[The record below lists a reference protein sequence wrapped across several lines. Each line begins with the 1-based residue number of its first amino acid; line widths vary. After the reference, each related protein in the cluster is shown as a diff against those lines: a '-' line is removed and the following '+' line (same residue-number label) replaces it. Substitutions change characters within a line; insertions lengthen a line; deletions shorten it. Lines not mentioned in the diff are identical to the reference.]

1 MKICG
6 VELTG
11 NDAVI
16 CLLELDNQQFNLP
29 DCRVR
34 KITLPKNHTRG
45 DLQYFQSTF
54 AKLMNDYAVTTI
66 AIKER
71 PPKGKFAGG
80 AIGFKLEAALQLIA
94 DFDVAVIPQKDIKL
108 GLSENTL
115 PITFAET
122 GLKVFQEGAF
132 KVAYVAQMLR

>member
-16 CLLELDNQQFNLP
+16 CLLQLDNQQFNLP

-34 KITLPKNHTRG
+34 KITLPKDHTRE

-54 AKLMNDYAVTTI
+54 VKLMNDYGVSKV

-71 PPKGKFAGG
+71 APKGKFAGG
-80 AIGFKLEAALQLIA
+80 AIGFKLEAAIQLIA
-94 DFDVAVIPQKDIKL
+94 DLDVVVLSQKDIKL
-108 GLSENTL
+108 GLSENSL

-122 GLKVFQEGAF
+122 GLKVFQEPAF
-132 KVAYVAQMLR
+132 TVAYVAQVLS

>member
-16 CLLELDNQQFNLP
+16 CLLQLDKQQFNLP
-29 DCRVR
+29 ECRVR
-34 KITLPKNHTRG
+34 KLTLPKNHTRG

-54 AKLMNDYAVTTI
+54 VKLLNDYGISKV

-71 PPKGKFAGG
+71 APKGKFAGG
-80 AIGFKLEAALQLIA
+80 AIGFKLEATIQLIA
-94 DFDVAVIPQKDIKL
+94 DLDVVVLSQKDIKL
-108 GLSENTL
+108 ELSENGL

-122 GLKVFQEGAF
+122 GLKAFQETAF
-132 KVAYVAQMLR
+132 TVAYVAQMLR